1 MELKFVLPPLTAKEL
16 GIVLASLSKSDD
28 LAVANGQLDNEWA
41 VVYRKIDGEKQVVA
55 VPL

>member
-1 MELKFVLPPLTAKEL
+1 L
-16 GIVLASLSKSDD
+16 GIVLASLSKLDD

>member
-16 GIVLASLSKSDD
+16 GIVLASLSKGDD

>member
-1 MELKFVLPPLTAKEL
+1 MELKFVLPPLTAEEL
-16 GIVLASLSKSDD
+16 AIVLASLSKLDD